1 LTTTTQIITAAL
13 RQALAGEAVT
23 GIETLQAAMR
33 ESVAAGDMQ
42 QIGCEAVKSLLEY
55 VQSDLQAQRQV
66 LLSQIAARRA
76 EQ

>member
-1 LTTTTQIITAAL
+1 MTNTQIITAAL

-23 GIETLQAAMR
+23 DTDPLLSALC
-33 ESVAAGDMQ
+33 ESVAGSDMH
-42 QIGCEAVKSLLEY
+42 QIGCEAVKCLLEY

>member
-1 LTTTTQIITAAL
+1 MTNTKIIAAAL

-23 GIETLQAAMR
+23 DTETLQAAMR
-33 ESVAAGDMQ
+33 ESVAGSDMH
-42 QIGCEAVKSLLEY
+42 QIGCEAVKCLLEY